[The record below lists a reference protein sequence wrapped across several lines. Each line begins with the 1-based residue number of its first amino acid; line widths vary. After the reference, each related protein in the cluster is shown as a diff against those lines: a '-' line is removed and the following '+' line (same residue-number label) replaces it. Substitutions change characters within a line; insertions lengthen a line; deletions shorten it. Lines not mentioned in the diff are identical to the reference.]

1 MSRDEAR
8 ALTKKI
14 LSFARVPELHVTLGT
29 TRRGYLR
36 FARNAS
42 TTSGAVDSAT
52 VGVTAWK
59 GKRKASLS
67 ATVDLSPAG
76 IDEAALKRLVAG
88 AEELAAIS
96 PEDREYVP
104 LLGPQEYLEVDA
116 YDASSANVTAKRRAQ
131 AVGEAIAYAKNKK
144 VVAAGF
150 FENRDAV
157 SVMANS
163 KGLFSYFPSSGIS
176 FSVTA
181 RTTDGTGSGYYATSS
196 LKISTLDVKEAA
208 AIAVKKALDSRNPRE
223 IKPGA
228 YPTILEAQ
236 AVSNLIPYLYPDARR
251 ADEGRGVY
259 AAPDGKTRL
268 GEKIFD
274 SRISVYGNPAHPVV
288 PSNPAGPGGYP
299 AAKDHWIEKGV
310 LKNLVY
316 SRYWAAKQKRRPGP
330 FLSNLIIGG
339 ENTPLAKM
347 IASTERG
354 VLVTRL
360 WYIRMVDPQQ
370 ALVTGLTRDGTFWI
384 EDGEIRHP
392 IKNFRFNDSIVRLL
406 GDVDSLGTPQ
416 RVGTQTLVPPIKVNS
431 FRFTSL
437 SDAI

>member
-1 MSRDEAR
+1 MTRDQAR
-8 ALTKKI
+8 VLSKKI

-36 FARNAS
+36 FARNAA
-42 TTSGAVDSAT
+42 TTSGVVDSAT

-76 IDEAALKRLVAG
+76 IDETALKRLVAG

-116 YDASSANVTAKRRAQ
+116 YDASSANLTAKRRAQ
-131 AVGEAIAYAKNKK
+131 AAGEAIGYAKSKK

-163 KGLFSYFPSSGIS
+163 NGLFSYFPSSGIS

-251 ADEGRGVY
+251 
-259 AAPDGKTRL
+259 
-268 GEKIFD
+268 
-274 SRISVYGNPAHPVV
+274 
-288 PSNPAGPGGYP
+288 
-299 AAKDHWIEKGV
+299 
-310 LKNLVY
+310 
-316 SRYWAAKQKRRPGP
+316 
-330 FLSNLIIGG
+330 
-339 ENTPLAKM
+339 
-347 IASTERG
+347 
-354 VLVTRL
+354 
-360 WYIRMVDPQQ
+360 
-370 ALVTGLTRDGTFWI
+370 
-384 EDGEIRHP
+384 IRHGVS
-392 IKNFRFNDSIVRLL
+392 FS
-406 GDVDSLGTPQ
+406 GT
-416 RVGTQTLVPPIKVNS
+416 VH
-431 FRFTSL
+431 
-437 SDAI
+437 